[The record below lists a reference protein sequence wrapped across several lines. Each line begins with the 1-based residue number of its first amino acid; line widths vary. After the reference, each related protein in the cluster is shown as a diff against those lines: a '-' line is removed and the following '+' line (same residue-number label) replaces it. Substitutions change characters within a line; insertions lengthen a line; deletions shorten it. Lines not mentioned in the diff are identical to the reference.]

1 MENIWYTGNEKIG
14 NSWVCRGHRKPRVY
28 PLLTSF
34 LHRNEKAPCEGQSPF
49 PSSKEGNLTS
59 FLHRN
64 EKAPCEGQSPFSSS
78 KEGMVMWRSCHRISL
93 QALWQGAKASCS
105 SCNTSC
111 ALTYWD
117 TCQKLAAWQG
127 KLEVQW
133 LHVLYSVEHRKKK
146 ESKGLTIRKIIRLVS
161 ISLHVWVCL

>member
-1 MENIWYTGNEKIG
+1 MKNIWYMGNGKMVRVGSAEGLG
-14 NSWVCRGHRKPRVY
+14 NQEFTPN
-28 PLLTSF
+28 LTSF
-34 LHRNEKAPCEGQSPF
+34 LHRKEKAPCEGQS
-49 PSSKEGNLTS
+49 S
-59 FLHRN
+59 FLLQR
-64 EKAPCEGQSPFSSS
+64 KGQWCGGAATES
-78 KEGMVMWRSCHRISL
+78 
-93 QALWQGAKASCS
+93 LWQGAKASCS

-133 LHVLYSVEHRKKK
+133 LPVLYILEQKKEK

-161 ISLHVWVCL
+161 ISLHVCMFVDTCKCVYRERSRWLSKMVDSQSF